1 MDYRY
6 IRVEDDGRELAVYFT
21 CRELTRDSVIE
32 AVARELY
39 DACELADTGR
49 TMILDWSGVEFMASA
64 FLGKLITPNP
74 PAPLSLATA
83 IRRTARRAAP

>member
-1 MDYRY
+1 MNCRY
-6 IRVEDDGRELAVYFT
+6 IRVDDDGRDVVVYFT
-21 CRELTRDSVIE
+21 CRELTRDSDIE

-74 PAPLSLATA
+74 HAPLSSTA
-83 IRRTARRAAP
+83 ARRRTGRRAMP